1 MTIDSQQMERRREME
16 MTKSHPL
23 ILIMVS
29 PGPLRD
35 GLHALVMTIPRVKI
49 VHNSSGLDSLL
60 RMGGELQP
68 DLVLLDANLPGNE
81 DWIVLR
87 QVKETWSQSRCLVL
101 ADNAQQRHEAEFA
114 GAEVVLPK
122 GFRAARLFETI
133 QGLLS

>member
-1 MTIDSQQMERRREME
+1 

-35 GLHALVMTIPRVKI
+35 GLYALMRTIPRADI
-49 VHNSSGLDSLL
+49 VNNPNGADPFLL
-60 RMGGELQP
+60 MEAKLQP
-68 DLVLLDANLPGNE
+68 DLVVLDANLPGNE

-101 ADNAQQRHEAEFA
+101 TDNAQQRHEAEFA